1 MHKQIRYSL
10 TQLAATVALLAG
22 LAAGLAPANA
32 TTMVQAAP
40 STSQADAQM
49 PLMLAATDGMERRQ
63 DRRANRQDCR
73 QEEGLVGKD
82 KRDCKQEG
90 RAGDPAEEVGETG
103 KPEETG
109 QPEQTDKD

>member
-1 MHKQIRYSL
+1 MHKQIRYSP

-22 LAAGLAPANA
+22 LTAGLGPANA

-49 PLMLAATDGMERRQ
+49 PLMLAGTAGMERRQ
-63 DRRANRQDCR
+63 ERRANRQDCR

-90 RAGDPAEEVGETG
+90 RAGDPAEEAGETG